1 MEWILFIVILALLI
15 LSALF
20 SSAETALTAASR
32 ARIYRLAKEGKSGAR
47 KVLRLQNSME
57 TLLGVIL
64 LGNNLVNI
72 FATSL
77 ATALLIGIFGESAL
91 GIATIIMTLLIVVF
105 GEVMPKVYALQNPI
119 KVSLNLS
126 LFISFMFRFLSPVAS
141 FVRFIVRYTWK
152 MGGVD
157 VKNVRSL
164 RSAREEILSLVEM
177 YSDKQVKR
185 EKNMLRGILDLST
198 VPVSDVMIH
207 RKDLMTI
214 SANEPMNAILEQ
226 LIASPYSR
234 FPVWKDSPDNIIG
247 ILHIKSLLKEFT
259 THTPL
264 PGKVV
269 NYVQTDPWF
278 VPESTS
284 LLHQLHEFKARRAH
298 MALVVDEYG
307 ALEGLVTLEDI
318 LEEIVGEISDEYDQM
333 QHQYRKEKDGA
344 YLIMGHATLRDLNKE
359 FDWQLP
365 SQDAATLAGLLL
377 HETQGIP
384 IEGETYQFYG
394 YRFKIV
400 ERKRNQLIWIKVTP
414 PRNLHNAP

>member
-1 MEWILFIVILALLI
+1 MEWIIFIIIIALLI

-32 ARIYRLAKEGKSGAR
+32 ARIYRLAKEGKSRAQ

-77 ATALLIGIFGESAL
+77 ATALLIGIFGEGAL
-91 GIATIIMTLLIVVF
+91 GIATLIMTLLIVVF

-119 KVSLNLS
+119 KASLNLS
-126 LFISFMFRFLSPVAS
+126 LFINFMFKFLAPIAG
-141 FVRFIVRYTWK
+141 FVRFIVRCTWE
-152 MGGVD
+152 MGGID
-157 VKNVRSL
+157 VSNVRGI

-198 VPVSDVMIH
+198 VPVSDIMIH
-207 RKDLMTI
+207 RKDLTTI
-214 SANEPMNAILEQ
+214 SGNAAMSTVLEQ

-247 ILHIKSLLKEFT
+247 ILHIKSLLKELT
-259 THTPL
+259 SHAHL
-264 PGKVV
+264 LGKVAD
-269 NYVQTDPWF
+269 YVQTDPWF

-307 ALEGLVTLEDI
+307 ALEGLITLEDI

-365 SQDAATLAGLLL
+365 NQDAATLAGLLL
-377 HETQGIP
+377 HETQSIP
-384 IEGETYQFYG
+384 IEGEIYKFYG
-394 YRFKIV
+394 YRFKII
-400 ERKRNQLIWIKVTP
+400 ERNRNQLVWIKVTP
-414 PRNLHNAP
+414 PKNLHNAT